1 MLTIETKRIEISQVF
16 KRKIEMLGKF
26 TNTNPTILSGE
37 IMNIKGTNVAYTK
50 PHQVI
55 INNNIYL
62 IFEESDDVF
71 INTHNTKIK
80 HKDLEDFIKSNK
92 DLTNES

>member
-16 KRKIEMLGKF
+16 KIKIEMLGKF
-26 TNTNPTILSGE
+26 TNTNPTIFNGE
-37 IMNIKGTNVAYTK
+37 AMNIKGINTAYTK

-62 IFEESDDVF
+62 IFEESDNVF
-71 INTHNTKIK
+71 INNLNTQTNIK
-80 HKDLEDFIKSNK
+80 TWKFL
-92 DLTNES
+92 